1 MEGVTRVD
9 GLALIDKEK
18 CLLLHL
24 TVTLCHT
31 NRSVDTY
38 SANSA
43 VTHVVMRLRVDV
55 RHEPFNTEDVVILLF
70 ELNDVV
76 PDGLIL
82 LLMDCHFTMCPLV
95 DAHHPASRANTIE
108 PACV

>member
-1 MEGVTRVD
+1 MKGVTRVN
-9 GLALIDKEK
+9 GVALIDEEK
-18 CLLLHL
+18 RLLLHL
-24 TVTLCHT
+24 TVTFCHT
-31 NRSVDTY
+31 NRSVDTCQLHD

-55 RHEPFNTEDVVILLF
+55 RHDPFNAEDVVLLLF

-82 LLMDCHFTMCPLV
+82 LLMDCHFMMCPLV
-95 DAHHPASRANTIE
+95 VFCS
-108 PACV
+108 

>member
-1 MEGVTRVD
+1 MEGVPHVD
-9 GLALIDKEK
+9 GVELIDEEK
-18 CLLLHL
+18 RLLLPL

-31 NRSVDTY
+31 NGGADTCQPHD

-43 VTHVVMRLRVDV
+43 VTHVVLRLRVDV
-55 RHEPFNTEDVVILLF
+55 RHEPFNAEDVVILLF

-82 LLMDCHFTMCPLV
+82 LLMDGHFTMCPLV
-95 DAHHPASRANTIE
+95 VGCS
-108 PACV
+108 

>member
-1 MEGVTRVD
+1 MTHVD
-9 GLALIDKEK
+9 GVALIDEEK
-18 CLLLHL
+18 RFLLHL
-24 TVTLCHT
+24 TVTLGHT
-31 NRSVDTY
+31 NGIVDTCQPHD

-55 RHEPFNTEDVVILLF
+55 RQEPFNAEDVVILLF

-82 LLMDCHFTMCPLV
+82 LLMDCHFAMCPLV
-95 DAHHPASRANTIE
+95 VGCS
-108 PACV
+108 